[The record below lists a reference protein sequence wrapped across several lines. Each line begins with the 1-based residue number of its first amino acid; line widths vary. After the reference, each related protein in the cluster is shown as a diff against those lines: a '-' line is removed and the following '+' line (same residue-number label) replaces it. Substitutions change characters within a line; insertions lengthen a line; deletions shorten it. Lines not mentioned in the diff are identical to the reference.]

1 MKTVV
6 VAGDLIWDNNLVNQ
20 PTLPIHHHEALATT
34 VLHERDGGAWY
45 LRDIVKLAC
54 ADLSDKS
61 IHGHVSRPKSERTQK
76 DCVGQAHQVWALH
89 DKARGDKPQVW
100 RISEFLGCQNP
111 PDGSMP
117 VPLECDPPNPDLLVL
132 DDICLGFRDHPDH
145 WPASLQPGGKP
156 NQIVLKTSSTPDQ
169 GRLWAALLNKHAD
182 KLTVIVSATLLRT
195 RGADISQALSWDK
208 TIEDTVRELTTG
220 ISSQDL
226 GRCRRVVVHFGTEG
240 AASFTRCRPAWEK
253 VKSLY
258 PQATFERFL
267 YHPKETENAWRAR
280 RPGRTFGCSSLLAA
294 TMARHVL
301 APESYPLFI
310 ALGRG
315 LAAVRAAHEVGGG
328 AGDKDFNSDAAHNQV
343 AAILHPP
350 KVDDKKKRKEPAA
363 IFSTAFPHA
372 ILDDPVQGEQKADH
386 SDLLADLTGKG
397 LEYVTAK
404 ATEIVVDGLEDGLS
418 LAPKARYGKY
428 MTVDREEIE
437 RINAVRNLII
447 TYQNSPADLR
457 PLSIAVF
464 GPPGSGKSFA
474 IKQLADELFGK
485 KGSIFEFN
493 LSQFRSPDELHR
505 AFHRVRDVS
514 VQGKIPLVFWDEF
527 DSDKLDWLR
536 HFLAPMQDAEF
547 QEGEAVHHLGKAIF
561 VFAGGTCETFE
572 AFVEKSKEQAQT
584 DDKKAADEARQ
595 KKVPDFISRLRGFVN
610 VKGPNPI
617 GTFGCSDESN
627 LGQDEAAAQK
637 DPAHIIRRG
646 IILRVTL
653 EMTCPQIIDPKT
665 RKASIS
671 AGVVRAFLRTRKFL
685 HGARSLTSVVTM
697 SALSGKRHFDVSS
710 LPQDD
715 LLSLHVLSEDFME
728 HVHQGQLHVHILEAL
743 AEACHVAWMKQKK
756 NGGWE
761 YGDPR
766 DDKKKLHPLLK
777 PYAELDEEGKEG
789 NRRTAR
795 VTQAK
800 LLDVGYKIRPR
811 RTNSKKPSPKTTPT
825 LRSKLVRIEHDV
837 WLRDHLLRGCDYAPE
852 TNEDLLLHRDVCPFD
867 PMPKEDKL
875 LDQAIARKI
884 EPVLHAH
891 GYELVKVD
899 RPARARSTR

>member
-45 LRDIVKLAC
+45 LRDIVALAC
-54 ADLSDKS
+54 GKMSDIQ
-61 IHGHVSRPKSERTQK
+61 IHGHVSLPKSKRTLK

-89 DKARGDKPQVW
+89 DKERGDKPQVW
-100 RISEFLGCQNP
+100 RISKFLGCQNP
-111 PDGSMP
+111 PEGSAP
-117 VPLECDPPNPDLLVL
+117 VPLECEPPDPDLLVL
-132 DDICLGFRDHPDH
+132 DDICLGFRDHPKH
-145 WPASLQPGGKP
+145 WPAALQPGGKP
-156 NQIVLKTSSTPDQ
+156 KHIVLKTSSTPTQ
-169 GRLWAALLNKHAD
+169 GRLWATLLKKHANR
-182 KLTVIVSATLLRT
+182 LTVIVSASLLRT

-220 ISSQDL
+220 ISSHDL
-226 GRCRRVVVHFGTEG
+226 ARCRRVIVHFGTEG

-253 VKSLY
+253 VRSLH
-258 PQATFERFL
+258 PRATFERFL
-267 YHPKETENAWRAR
+267 YHPEETENAWRAR

-294 TMARHVL
+294 TMARHLL

-315 LAAVRAAHEVGGG
+315 LAAVRAAHQVGGG
-328 AGDKDFNSDAAHNQV
+328 AGDEDFDSDAAHSQV
-343 AAILHPP
+343 SAILHPP
-350 KVDDKKKRKEPAA
+350 KADDKSKREEPAA
-363 IFSTAFPHA
+363 VFCSAFPHA
-372 ILDDPVQGEQKADH
+372 ILDDPVQVKRPAGH

-404 ATEIVVDGLEDGLS
+404 ATEIVVDGLKDGLS

-457 PLSIAVF
+457 PFSIAVF

-474 IKQLADELFGK
+474 IKQLADELFGR
-485 KGSIFEFN
+485 KGSTFEFN
-493 LSQFRSPDELHR
+493 LSQLRSPEELHR

-572 AFVEKSKEQAQT
+572 AFVEKGKEQAQT
-584 DDKKAADEARQ
+584 DDKEAAEEAKQ

-610 VKGPNPI
+610 VKGPNPTGI
-617 GTFGCSDESN
+617 ADNPDKTN
-627 LGQDEAAAQK
+627 LEQDEAAAQD

-653 EMTCPQIIDPKT
+653 EMTCPQIIDPRTK
-665 RKASIS
+665 KAAIS

-715 LLSLHVLSEDFME
+715 LLNLHVLSPDFMG
-728 HVHQGQLHVHILEAL
+728 HVRQGQLHLHILEAL
-743 AEACHVAWMKQKK
+743 AEACHEAWMEQKK
-756 NGGWE
+756 KDGWR

-800 LLDVGYKIRPR
+800 LLDVGYTIRPR
-811 RTNSKKPSPKTTPT
+811 RTSSKKPPPKITKTV
-825 LRSKLVRIEHDV
+825 RDRLVRIEHDV
-837 WLRDHLLRGCDYAPE
+837 WLRDHLLRGYDYAPN

-867 PMPKEDKL
+867 RMPPEDKA
-875 LDQAIARKI
+875 LDEAIARRI
-884 EPVLHAH
+884 EPVLQAN
-891 GYELVKVD
+891 GYELIKVD
-899 RPARARSTR
+899 RPARARSSR